1 MKRSPIFIVYPTQ
14 ISNSPPPQVLSDNM
28 PYISSS
34 LDLEGV
40 DLAWST
46 ELGEKGED
54 CRPGAPFIAFRT
66 EPSVALSV
74 TNTQVGFSNNYYLPS
89 ILYTSC
95 PCPHILSV
103 PFTVLLPRR
112 SQGCLKPVVP
122 SCR

>member
-1 MKRSPIFIVYPTQ
+1 M
-14 ISNSPPPQVLSDNM
+14 LSDNL

-74 TNTQVGFSNNYYLPS
+74 TNTQVTVVLII
-89 ILYTSC
+89 ILLH
-95 PCPHILSV
+95 PCPPLAHA
-103 PFTVLLPRR
+103 PT
-112 SQGCLKPVVP
+112 
-122 SCR
+122 